1 MSQNVIESGV
11 QGYEHGHEPPD
22 PGQGSVLGVLPVPGT
37 GAALMIV
44 GYLVPA
50 DGSLDVSARTSRP
63 TAEASAAVESDAMSR
78 TARAAVE
85 FAGVAIAG
93 GPPSTASSIAGGPL
107 STGASIAGGP
117 PSAGSSDAPA
127 TREWSSGPAWHEFS
141 AASPAEEE
149 LVLDRT
155 ARVARSGGEEIEL
168 TYREFELLDYLTSA
182 PGRVYNRRQLMA
194 AVWDRYDEEGGRT
207 VDVHVLRLR
216 RKLGRHA
223 GRIVTV
229 RNVGYKYQP
238 PRRQ

>member
-50 DGSLDVSARTSRP
+50 DSSLDVPARTPRP
-63 TAEASAAVESDAMSR
+63 AAEESAAVESDTMSR

-85 FAGVAIAG
+85 FAGAA
-93 GPPSTASSIAGGPL
+93 IAGGPL
-107 STGASIAGGP
+107 STASSTASSIAGGP
-117 PSAGSSDAPA
+117 PSAGSSEAPA
-127 TREWSSGPAWHEFS
+127 TRERPSGPAWHEFS
-141 AASPAEEE
+141 AASPAEGE

-238 PRRQ
+238 PRRH

>member
-1 MSQNVIESGV
+1 MSHQNVIDSGV
-11 QGYEHGHEPPD
+11 RGYEHGHEPPD

-50 DGSLDVSARTSRP
+50 DTSLDVPARTPRP
-63 TAEASAAVESDAMSR
+63 AAGEASDAVSR

-85 FAGVAIAG
+85 SAGSAIAG
-93 GPPSTASSIAGGPL
+93 GPPSAATAE
-107 STGASIAGGP
+107 T
-117 PSAGSSDAPA
+117 PA
-127 TREWSSGPAWHEFS
+127 TRERAPGPAWHEFS
-141 AASPAEEE
+141 AVSLPEED

-155 ARVARSGGEEIEL
+155 ARVVRSGGEEIEL

-238 PRRQ
+238 PRRH

>member
-1 MSQNVIESGV
+1 MSQPNVIDFVERRRG
-11 QGYEHGHEPPD
+11 QGHEPPE

-50 DGSLDVSARTSRP
+50 ETPSDARADVKSDTRNDVPGGVQAVLSAAGAAALSGVVPGPPAPAGAGAGGQDGGGQDGGGQDGGGQAGTAGKASSARVVPR
-63 TAEASAAVESDAMSR
+63 VEEDLI
-78 TARAAVE
+78 V
-85 FAGVAIAG
+85 
-93 GPPSTASSIAGGPL
+93 
-107 STGASIAGGP
+107 
-117 PSAGSSDAPA
+117 
-127 TREWSSGPAWHEFS
+127 
-141 AASPAEEE
+141 
-149 LVLDRT
+149 DRT
-155 ARVARSGGEEIEL
+155 ARVVRADGREIDL
-168 TYREFELLDYLTSA
+168 TFREFELLDYLSSA

-194 AVWDRYDEEGGRT
+194 AVWDRYGEEGART

-238 PRRQ
+238 PRRP